1 MKTKEERTERIKYIQ
16 GCIEVV
22 VKKEYPFPE
31 AEGDLELL
39 ACKDEQCGPGD
50 FIIKLK
56 SSIRDQTYRFDKEKN
71 DWFLTEGYM
80 VS

>member
-16 GCIEVV
+16 SCIEVV
-22 VKKEYPFPE
+22 IKKEYPWPE
-31 AEGDLELL
+31 SEGELEFF

-56 SSIRDQTYRFDKEKN
+56 SPIRDQIYRFDKEKS
-71 DWFLTEGYM
+71 DWILAEGHM
-80 VS
+80 VH